1 MCGHEIPSVYFA
13 GPHDNGRGGGH
24 VINFDDNPTRLR
36 SCADTRLALLLA
48 KSAPEFV
55 TPCPVYSMNLP
66 ACLRPRVVLAAV
78 LALLLP
84 GDLTR
89 ILLIERP
96 GTMRAHAGQL
106 AFPGGKPDPG
116 DRDLLDTAL
125 REAEE
130 EIGLPRALVQIL
142 GRLSPVP
149 VPSGHVVVPFVG
161 VVAEPFT
168 PQNNEAEVKSILTP
182 TLQQLIDPQVYKF
195 AGMREWQGR
204 RYALHEFNIHQPPLW
219 GATAR
224 MVHDLLHRMQLVP
237 NIPDDV

>member
-1 MCGHEIPSVYFA
+1 VCHHPAVQIPRDLSL
-13 GPHDNGRGGGH
+13 
-24 VINFDDNPTRLR
+24 RLDPVDAPL
-36 SCADTRLALLLA
+36 AD
-48 KSAPEFV
+48 P
-55 TPCPVYSMNLP
+55 LP
-66 ACLRPRVVLAAV
+66 FKYAAV

-84 GDLTR
+84 GEHSR

-96 GTMRAHAGQL
+96 GSMRTHAGQL

-130 EIGLPRALVQIL
+130 EIALPRALVQIL

-149 VPSGHVVVPFVG
+149 VPTGFIVVPFVG
-161 VVAEPFT
+161 LLSEPFT
-168 PQNNEAEVKSILTP
+168 PRNNEAEVQSILTP
-182 TLQQLIDPQVYKF
+182 TLQQLIDPQIYKF
-195 AGMREWQGR
+195 AGRREWQGR
-204 RYALHEFNIHQPPLW
+204 NYALHEFNIHQPPLW

-237 NIPDDV
+237 DVPDDA

>member
-1 MCGHEIPSVYFA
+1 MQIPRDLSL
-13 GPHDNGRGGGH
+13 
-24 VINFDDNPTRLR
+24 RLDPVDAPL
-36 SCADTRLALLLA
+36 ADPQPFRH
-48 KSAPEFV
+48 
-55 TPCPVYSMNLP
+55 
-66 ACLRPRVVLAAV
+66 AAV

-84 GDLTR
+84 GEHTR

-195 AGMREWQGR
+195 AGTREWQGR

>member
-1 MCGHEIPSVYFA
+1 MQIPRDLSL
-13 GPHDNGRGGGH
+13 
-24 VINFDDNPTRLR
+24 RLDPVDAPL
-36 SCADTRLALLLA
+36 ADP
-48 KSAPEFV
+48 AP
-55 TPCPVYSMNLP
+55 M
-66 ACLRPRVVLAAV
+66 RHAAV

-84 GDLTR
+84 GEHTR

-96 GTMRAHAGQL
+96 GTMRTHAGQL

-130 EIGLPRALVQIL
+130 EIALPRALVQVL

-149 VPSGHVVVPFVG
+149 VPSGYLVVPFVG
-161 VVAEPFT
+161 VVAQPFT
-168 PQNNEAEVKSILTP
+168 PHNNEAEVKSVLTP
-182 TLQQLIDPQVYKF
+182 TLLQLSAPEVHHY

-204 RYALHEFNIHQPPLW
+204 RYALHEFKIHEPPLW

-237 NIPDDV
+237 DVPDEV

>member
-1 MCGHEIPSVYFA
+1 MQIPRDLSL
-13 GPHDNGRGGGH
+13 
-24 VINFDDNPTRLR
+24 RLDPVDAPL
-36 SCADTRLALLLA
+36 ADP
-48 KSAPEFV
+48 AP
-55 TPCPVYSMNLP
+55 M
-66 ACLRPRVVLAAV
+66 RHAAV

-84 GDLTR
+84 GEHTR

-96 GTMRAHAGQL
+96 GTMRTHAGQL

-130 EIGLPRALVQIL
+130 EIALPRALVQVL

-149 VPSGHVVVPFVG
+149 VPSGYLIVPFVG
-161 VVAEPFT
+161 VVAQPFT
-168 PQNNEAEVKSILTP
+168 PRNNEAEVKSVLTP
-182 TLQQLIDPQVYKF
+182 TLLQLSAPEVHHY

-204 RYALHEFNIHQPPLW
+204 RYALHEFKIHEPPLW

-237 NIPDDV
+237 DVPDEV

>member
-1 MCGHEIPSVYFA
+1 M
-13 GPHDNGRGGGH
+13 
-24 VINFDDNPTRLR
+24 
-36 SCADTRLALLLA
+36 
-48 KSAPEFV
+48 SATQVDLILSSHGTV
-55 TPCPVYSMNLP
+55 TLELECPV
-66 ACLRPRVVLAAV
+66 
-78 LALLLP
+78 
-84 GDLTR
+84 G
-89 ILLIERP
+89 
-96 GTMRAHAGQL
+96 GRANKTDVG
-106 AFPGGKPDPG
+106 F
-116 DRDLLDTAL
+116 
-125 REAEE
+125 

-224 MVHDLLHRMQLVP
+224 MVHDLLHRMQLVQ
-237 NIPDDV
+237 IGRAHV

>member
-1 MCGHEIPSVYFA
+1 VQIPRDLSL
-13 GPHDNGRGGGH
+13 
-24 VINFDDNPTRLR
+24 RLDPVDAPL
-36 SCADTRLALLLA
+36 ADP
-48 KSAPEFV
+48 AP
-55 TPCPVYSMNLP
+55 M
-66 ACLRPRVVLAAV
+66 RHAAV

-84 GDLTR
+84 GEHTR

-96 GTMRAHAGQL
+96 GTMRTHAGQL

-130 EIGLPRALVQIL
+130 EIALPRALVQVL

-149 VPSGHVVVPFVG
+149 VPSGYLIVPFVG
-161 VVAEPFT
+161 VVAQPFT
-168 PQNNEAEVKSILTP
+168 PRNNEAEVKSVLTP
-182 TLQQLIDPQVYKF
+182 TLLQLSAPEVHHY

-204 RYALHEFNIHQPPLW
+204 RYALHEFKIHEPPLW

-237 NIPDDV
+237 DVPDEV

>member
-1 MCGHEIPSVYFA
+1 MQIPRDLSL
-13 GPHDNGRGGGH
+13 
-24 VINFDDNPTRLR
+24 RLDPVDAPL
-36 SCADTRLALLLA
+36 ADP
-48 KSAPEFV
+48 AP
-55 TPCPVYSMNLP
+55 M
-66 ACLRPRVVLAAV
+66 RHAAV

-84 GDLTR
+84 GEHTR

-96 GTMRAHAGQL
+96 GTMRTHAGQL

-130 EIGLPRALVQIL
+130 EIALPRALVQVL

-149 VPSGHVVVPFVG
+149 VPSGYLVVPFVG
-161 VVAEPFT
+161 VVAQPFT
-168 PQNNEAEVKSILTP
+168 PRNNEAEVKSVLTP
-182 TLQQLIDPQVYKF
+182 TLLQLSAPEVHHY

-204 RYALHEFNIHQPPLW
+204 RYALHEFKIHEPPLW

-237 NIPDDV
+237 DVPDEV